1 MKKFLLYFSATVLS
15 FGIWFFVGTQTLP
28 FVGWILRVDLYD
40 LDKYLQITGFSG
52 LCGGILLFALMS
64 WFDRKKAWF
73 KGKKKFAFLPVLLPF
88 SVCFALGLY
97 MHARYGLGDWL
108 GDYCDGRDAVYNK
121 FGKKVVSTGLK
132 NIRIR
137 HDLIYMY
144 DREGGTGSVYDAKS
158 KSYLLTDTNLKYAGE
173 IFEQNGQFGIAL
185 KGNSLIMVD
194 PIYEELD
201 FLDNGLIK
209 ARRNGKYGL
218 LDPLGLK
225 CISCDFDEV
234 RRITSHLEG
243 DDDFI
248 SATKNGEA
256 TIYRLDE
263 YDGYTD
269 AVELF
274 TTPYYVSAVC
284 EEVGVDYRFIA
295 RDDGSAFIIDE
306 NGEAL
311 TSTYRYKSIKYDPD
325 TKTYRGWRAYDNEW
339 EDITL
344 SE

>member
-1 MKKFLLYFSATVLS
+1 
-15 FGIWFFVGTQTLP
+15 
-28 FVGWILRVDLYD
+28 
-40 LDKYLQITGFSG
+40 
-52 LCGGILLFALMS
+52 
-64 WFDRKKAWF
+64 
-73 KGKKKFAFLPVLLPF
+73 
-88 SVCFALGLY
+88 
-97 MHARYGLGDWL
+97 
-108 GDYCDGRDAVYNK
+108 
-121 FGKKVVSTGLK
+121 
-132 NIRIR
+132 
-137 HDLIYMY
+137 
-144 DREGGTGSVYDAKS
+144 
-158 KSYLLTDTNLKYAGE
+158 
-173 IFEQNGQFGIAL
+173 
-185 KGNSLIMVD
+185 MVD

-218 LDPLGLK
+218 LNPLGLE

-256 TIYRLDE
+256 TIYLLSE
-263 YDGYTD
+263 YYGYTY
-269 AVELF
+269 AKELF

-311 TSTYRYKSIKYDPD
+311 TSTYRYKSIEYDPD